1 MAQLCMTVQD
11 LYNDT
16 KCLDRHC
23 NEDDPYT
30 MVAIHQNSQPHENF
44 LWKPEASTLTLNLEE
59 KRLCLQLS

>member
-16 KCLDRHC
+16 KCLGRAY
-23 NEDDPYT
+23 NEDAPYT
-30 MVAIHQNSQPHENF
+30 MASIHQNSQPHEKI

-59 KRLCLQLS
+59 KLLCLQLS